1 MDITRRQAILLI
13 IAVATAIGILVAAD
27 QFIERVS
34 PWDYDDF
41 ERWMDDL
48 GPWGPIAYI
57 AFFALSMVF
66 APIPTG
72 PAPVAAAAAFGG
84 VAGFF
89 YTLIAGTIGAT
100 ICFWIARRWGRPV
113 LERFLPTKLVSEI
126 DRIADHLGARVLF
139 LMRLFPILGTDIVSY
154 GAGLTPIAFTKYLV
168 ISIAGSIPAL
178 ILISIIGEGLRENR
192 NAAAIGVAI
201 FGVLLIAP
209 LLYFALRRRPPSAL
223 TSTAAAAATGD
234 ADGAQPPSI
243 DGSGS

>member
-13 IAVATAIGILVAAD
+13 VAVVTAIGILVAAD

-41 ERWMDDL
+41 GRWMDDL

-57 AFFALSMVF
+57 AFFAASMVF

-72 PAPVAAAAAFGG
+72 PAPVAAAAAFGA

-100 ICFWIARRWGRPV
+100 ICFWIARRWGRPL
-113 LERFLPTKLVSEI
+113 LERFLPDKLVGEI
-126 DRIADHLGARVLF
+126 DRIAEHLGVRVLF

-154 GAGLTPIAFTKYLV
+154 GAGLTPIAFTKYVV
-168 ISIAGSIPAL
+168 ISIVGSIPVL
-178 ILISIIGEGLRENR
+178 ILISVIGEGVRENR
-192 NAAAIGVAI
+192 TAAAIGAAI
-201 FGVLLIAP
+201 LGVVLIVP
-209 LLYFALRRRPPSAL
+209 LAYYALRRRPASTVPSP
-223 TSTAAAAATGD
+223 
-234 ADGAQPPSI
+234 ADGAQPPSA
-243 DGSGS
+243 DGSAP